1 MVNNS
6 VLAGLG
12 IGAALAFVFDPDRGA
27 RRRALVR
34 DQLVRGSRKT
44 GEGIDATVRD
54 VANRSR
60 GVAASVRGRFRREA
74 TDDRR
79 LAARVRST
87 LGRHASH
94 PRAMEVDATDGEV
107 TLRGPVLAGEAAA
120 IVTAVEAVPGV
131 RAVRNLLEAH
141 DTAEGIPALQGRGR
155 RPGPRLDILQENWSP
170 ATQAVVAAAA
180 IAMGGVLM
188 AIYSRR

>member
-44 GEGIDATVRD
+44 RDGIDATMRD
-54 VANRSR
+54 IGNRSR
-60 GVAASVRGRFRREA
+60 GVAASVRGRFRREEM
-74 TDDRR
+74 DDRR

-94 PRAMEVDATDGEV
+94 PRAIEAEATAGEV
-107 TLRGPVLAGEAAA
+107 TLRGPVLTTEVAD

-131 RAVRNLLEAH
+131 RGVRNLLEAH
-141 DTAEGIPALQGRGR
+141 DTTEGVPALQGRGR
-155 RPGPRLDILQENWSP
+155 RPGPRLDILQENWAP
-170 ATQAVVAAAA
+170 ATQTLVAAAA
-180 IAMGGVLM
+180 IAMGGALM

>member
-12 IGAALAFVFDPDRGA
+12 LGAALAFVFDPDRGA

-34 DQLVRGSRKT
+34 DQVVRGSRKT
-44 GEGIDATVRD
+44 RDGIDATVRD
-54 VANRSR
+54 IANRSR
-60 GVAASVRGRFRREA
+60 GVAATVRGRLTRKE

-87 LGRHASH
+87 LGRQASH
-94 PRAMEVDATDGEV
+94 PRAIEVDATGDEV
-107 TLRGPVLAGEAAA
+107 TLRGPVLAGETAG
-120 IVTAVEAVPGV
+120 IVAAVEAVPGV
-131 RAVRNLLEAH
+131 RAVRNLLEPH
-141 DTAEGIPALQGRGR
+141 DTAEGVPALQGRGR
-155 RPGPRLDILQENWSP
+155 RPGPRLDILQENWAP
-170 ATQAVVAAAA
+170 ATQTLVAAAA
-180 IAMGGVLM
+180 IAIGGALM

>member
-34 DQLVRGSRKT
+34 DQLVRASRKT
-44 GEGIDATVRD
+44 RDGLDATMRD

-60 GVAASVRGRFRREA
+60 GVAASIRGRFRDEYSG
-74 TDDRR
+74 DQR
-79 LAARVRST
+79 LAARVRSS

-94 PRAMEVDATDGEV
+94 PRAIEVDATGGEV
-107 TLRGPVLAGEAAA
+107 RLQGPVLAAEVAD
-120 IVTAVEAVPGV
+120 IVAAVEAVPGV
-131 RAVRNLLEAH
+131 RSVRNLLEAH
-141 DTAEGIPALQGRGR
+141 DSAEGIPALQGRGR
-155 RPGPRLDILQENWSP
+155 RPGPRLDILQENWAP
-170 ATQAVVAAAA
+170 ATRATVAAAGIV
-180 IAMGGVLM
+180 IAGALM

>member
-34 DQLVRGSRKT
+34 DQFVRASRKT
-44 GEGIDATVRD
+44 RDGLDATMRD

-60 GVAASVRGRFRREA
+60 GVAASVRGRLRHGDI
-74 TDDRR
+74 DDRR
-79 LAARVRST
+79 LV
-87 LGRHASH
+87 
-94 PRAMEVDATDGEV
+94 
-107 TLRGPVLAGEAAA
+107 
-120 IVTAVEAVPGV
+120 
-131 RAVRNLLEAH
+131 
-141 DTAEGIPALQGRGR
+141 
-155 RPGPRLDILQENWSP
+155 GPRLDILQDNWAP
-170 ATQAVVAAAA
+170 ATQTLVATAG
-180 IAMGGVLM
+180 IMLGGALM